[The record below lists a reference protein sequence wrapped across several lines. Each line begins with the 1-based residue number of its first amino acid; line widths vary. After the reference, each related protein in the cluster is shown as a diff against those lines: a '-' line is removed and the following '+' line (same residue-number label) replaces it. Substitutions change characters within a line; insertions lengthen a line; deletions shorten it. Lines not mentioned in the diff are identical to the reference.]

1 MASAYRNPDTKIGS
15 IFSTGCNAAYMER
28 CGAIPKIAEYN
39 LPPDATVA
47 INCEY
52 GAFDNRREILPRVSV
67 DLEIDQES
75 AHPGQQ
81 TYEKMIA
88 GMYLGEI
95 LRLLLV
101 RLHETVGLFAAWDIR
116 RLRQRNTMDSES
128 LSKMEAD
135 GDEEHRIDEARNIL
149 MKTYGIAARP
159 YELRACC
166 LIAEIVCMRAARLYA
181 CGIAALFR
189 KQGLQ
194 RCVVGVDGAAFGKY
208 SRFRERAVSALREI
222 LEWPE
227 GEDPVQL
234 CTAEDGSGVG
244 AAVIAALS
252 SPNL

>member
-39 LPPDATVA
+39 LPPDAMVA
-47 INCEY
+47 INYEY
-52 GAFDNRREILPRVSV
+52 GAIDNSHKVLPRVSV
-67 DLEIDQES
+67 DLEVDREP

-88 GMYLGEI
+88 GMYLSEI

-101 RLHETVGLFAAWDIR
+101 CLHESVGLFAGWDVG

-128 LSKMEAD
+128 LSKMEAG
-135 GDEEHRIDEARNIL
+135 GDEEHRIYEASTIL

-159 YELRACC
+159 HELRVCC
-166 LIAEIVCMRAARLYA
+166 LLAEIVCMRAARLYA

-194 RCVVGVDGAAFGKY
+194 RCAVGVDGAVFGKY
-208 SRFRERAVSALREI
+208 SSFRERAVSALQEI

-227 GEDPVQL
+227 GEDLVQL

-252 SPNL
+252 SPRL